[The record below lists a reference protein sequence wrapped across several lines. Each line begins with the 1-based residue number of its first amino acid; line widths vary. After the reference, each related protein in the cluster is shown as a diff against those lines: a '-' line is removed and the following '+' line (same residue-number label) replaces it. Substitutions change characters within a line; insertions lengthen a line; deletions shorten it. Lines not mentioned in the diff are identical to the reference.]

1 MDRPVSHS
9 PAMRLYKT
17 YVQGFDEAL
26 GGGIPK
32 GHVILVSGP
41 PGTMKS
47 TLAYNVLYQNAVR
60 EDIMGVYLTL
70 EQSKSSLEFQL
81 SRMGMDMERVEEK
94 VQIQDLSRIRLGIEE
109 LRGKARFGPPAEKPW
124 LDVLKRHIEDVK
136 ESHPFELLAL
146 DSLPVLEII
155 SGLRERRIN
164 LFQFF
169 GWLKGL
175 GCTSFV
181 ISEVSPDP
189 YVVHDEDFL
198 ADGLLYLTMEKVGG
212 LDVYRR
218 IRCVK
223 MRGVDHSTSIY
234 TLEFKEG
241 AFKVSQ
247 VI

>member
-1 MDRPVSHS
+1 
-9 PAMRLYKT
+9 MRLYKT

-26 GGGIPK
+26 GGGIPR
-32 GHVILVSGP
+32 GHVVLISGP

-47 TLAYNVLYQNAVR
+47 SLAYNMLYENAIR
-60 EDIMGVYLTL
+60 EGTAGAYITL
-70 EQSKSSLEFQL
+70 EQSKASLEFQL
-81 SRMGMDMERVEEK
+81 GRMGMDPEK
-94 VQIQDLSRIRLGIEE
+94 VAHKVQVQDLSRIRLGMEE
-109 LRGKARFGPPAEKPW
+109 LRGKARFGTPAEKPW
-124 LDVLKRHIEDVK
+124 LDVLKRHIEDVR
-136 ESHPFELLAL
+136 ENHPFELLAL

-169 GWLKGL
+169 GWLRTL

-189 YVVHDEDFL
+189 NVIHDEDFL

-218 IRCVK
+218 IRCIK
-223 MRGVDHSTSIY
+223 MRGVNHSTGIY
-234 TLEFKEG
+234 TLEYREG
-241 AFKVSQ
+241 GFKVSQ

>member
-1 MDRPVSHS
+1 MPESDTAAPMKFYR
-9 PAMRLYKT
+9 T
-17 YVQGFDEAL
+17 YVQGFDEVL

-32 GHVILVSGP
+32 GHVVLVSGP
-41 PGTMKS
+41 PGMMKS
-47 TLAYNVLYQNAVR
+47 SLAYNVLYQNAIH
-60 EDIMGVYLTL
+60 EDTPGTYITL
-70 EQSKSSLEFQL
+70 EQNKASLEFQL
-81 SRMGMDMERVEEK
+81 GRMGMDARKVAGKVE
-94 VQIQDLSRIRLGIEE
+94 IQDLSRVRLGVEE
-109 LRGKARFGPPAEKPW
+109 MRGKARFGGQSEEKPW

-136 ESHPFELLAL
+136 ETQPFDLLVL

-155 SGLRERRIN
+155 SGLGERRIN

-169 GWLKGL
+169 GWLRAL
-175 GCTSFV
+175 GCTSLV

-189 YVVHDEDFL
+189 NIVHDEDFL

-223 MRGVDHSTSIY
+223 MRGVDHSTGIY

-241 AFKVSQ
+241 SFRVSQ

>member
-1 MDRPVSHS
+1 MDKDQPPEPSEKYFR
-9 PAMRLYKT
+9 T

-32 GHVILVSGP
+32 GHVVLVSGP

-47 TLAYNVLYQNAVR
+47 SLAYNILYQNAIR
-60 EDIMGVYLTL
+60 HDTRGTYITL
-70 EQSKSSLEFQL
+70 EQNKTSIEYQL
-81 SRMGMDMERVEEK
+81 NKMGLSTKKVESK
-94 VQIQDLSRIRLGIEE
+94 VQIQDLSRVRLGMEE
-109 LRGKARFGPPAEKPW
+109 FRGKARFGTPPEKPW
-124 LDVLKRHIEDVK
+124 LDVLKRHIEDIK
-136 ESHPFELLAL
+136 ESQSFELLVL

-155 SGLRERRIN
+155 SSLRVRRLN

-181 ISEVSPDP
+181 ISEISPDP
-189 YVVHDEDFL
+189 NVVRDEDFL
-198 ADGLLYLTMEKVGG
+198 ADGLVYLTMEKVGG

-223 MRGVDHSTSIY
+223 MRGMNHGTGIF
-234 TLEFKEG
+234 TLEFKDNS
-241 AFKVSQ
+241 FKVSQ

>member
-1 MDRPVSHS
+1 MNQEESQAV
-9 PAMRLYKT
+9 ATKFYKT
-17 YVQGFDEAL
+17 YIQGFDEVL

-32 GHVILVSGP
+32 GHVVLISGP

-47 TLAYNVLYQNAVR
+47 SFAFNILYQNAIR
-60 EDIMGVYLTL
+60 NDAKGAYITL

-81 SRMGMDMERVEEK
+81 NRMGLDMRKIEDKIHV
-94 VQIQDLSRIRLGIEE
+94 QDLSRVRLSMEE
-109 LRGKARFGPPAEKPW
+109 LKGKARFGTPPEKPW
-124 LDVLKRHIEDVK
+124 LDILKRHIEDIK
-136 ESHPFELLAL
+136 TDQTFELLVV

-155 SGLRERRIN
+155 SGIRDRRIN

-175 GCTSFV
+175 GSTSFV

-189 YVVHDEDFL
+189 NIIHDEDFL

-223 MRGVDHSTSIY
+223 MRGVDHNTGIY
-234 TLEFKEG
+234 TLEFKDG
-241 AFKVSQ
+241 NFKISQ

>member
-1 MDRPVSHS
+1 MDRDDS
-9 PAMRLYKT
+9 PSTPMRFYKT

-32 GHVILVSGP
+32 GHVMLISGP

-47 TLAYNVLYQNAVR
+47 SLAYNILYQNAIR
-60 EDIMGVYLTL
+60 EDIKGAYLTL

-81 SRMGMDMERVEEK
+81 SRMGMDMERVEDR

-109 LRGKARFGPPAEKPW
+109 LRGKARFGTPAERPW

-136 ESHPFELLAL
+136 EGHPFELLAL

-189 YVVHDEDFL
+189 NTVHDEDFL

-223 MRGVDHSTSIY
+223 MRGVNHSTGIY

-241 AFKVSQ
+241 GFKVSQ

>member
-1 MDRPVSHS
+1 MAESNP
-9 PAMRLYKT
+9 PLKMMKFYKT
-17 YVQGFDEAL
+17 FVQGFDDTL

-32 GHVILVSGP
+32 GHVVLVSGP

-47 TLAYNVLYQNAVR
+47 TLAFNILYQNAIR
-60 EDIMGVYLTL
+60 ENILGAYITL
-70 EQSKSSLEFQL
+70 EQNKSSLEFQL
-81 SRMGMDMERVEEK
+81 ERMGMDPAKIEEK
-94 VQIQDLSRIRLGIEE
+94 IYIQDLSRVRLGVED

-136 ESHPFELLAL
+136 EGHPFELLVL

-169 GWLKGL
+169 GWLKAL

-189 YVVHDEDFL
+189 NVVHDEDFL

-223 MRGVDHSTSIY
+223 MRGVDHHTGVF

-241 AFKVSQ
+241 SFKVSQ

>member
-1 MDRPVSHS
+1 MKF
-9 PAMRLYKT
+9 YKT
-17 YVQGFDEAL
+17 YVQGFDDIL

-32 GHVILVSGP
+32 GHVVLVSGP

-47 TLAYNVLYQNAVR
+47 SLAYNVLYQNALR
-60 EDIMGVYLTL
+60 DDTPGVYITL

-81 SRMGMDMERVEEK
+81 GRMGMDPRKVEEK
-94 VQIQDLSRIRLGIEE
+94 VEIQDLSRVRLGIEE
-109 LRGKARFGPPAEKPW
+109 LRGKARFGGPPAEKPW

-136 ESHPFELLAL
+136 ETHPFEILVL

-169 GWLKGL
+169 GWLRAL
-175 GCTSFV
+175 GCTSLV

-189 YVVHDEDFL
+189 NIVHDEDFL

-223 MRGVDHSTSIY
+223 MRGVDHNTGIF

-241 AFKVSQ
+241 AFKVTQ